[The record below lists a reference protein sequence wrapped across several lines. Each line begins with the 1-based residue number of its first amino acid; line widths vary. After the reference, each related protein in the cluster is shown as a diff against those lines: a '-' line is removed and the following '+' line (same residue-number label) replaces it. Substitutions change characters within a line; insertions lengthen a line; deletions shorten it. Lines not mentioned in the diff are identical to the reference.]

1 MKRQEGPL
9 LPGSTIGILGGG
21 QLGRFLSVEARRM
34 GYRSIVL
41 DPAEKGP
48 AAQVCDEH
56 LKASL
61 NDARAAATLAS
72 RCDVVTMEWEL
83 IPFEVLSAVPRAKL
97 FPNAEALRRIQD
109 RLVQRQF
116 LEKAG
121 LPQTAWR
128 PVSSIEEL
136 RAAAAELGFPC
147 YLKARRAGYD
157 GKGQARIV
165 SEEGLDQAWKSLDG
179 RPSILE
185 AEVPHKRELS
195 VILARGKDG
204 SVSFFPLAEN
214 THRNGILHTTV
225 APAPAPAALAAA
237 AKDLGNRA
245 AEALGQVG
253 VLTAELFQTAKGAL
267 LINELAPRVHNSGHF
282 TLDACVTSQFEQ
294 HLRAVL
300 GLPLGDPA
308 QTVPAVMV
316 NLLGDLWDKGEPRW
330 ETVLARPGAKLYLYG
345 KAEAR
350 TGRKMGHVTFLGK
363 TPKTYLKD
371 ADLLLKELK
380 A

>member
-1 MKRQEGPL
+1 
-9 LPGSTIGILGGG
+9 
-21 QLGRFLSVEARRM
+21 M
-34 GYRSIVL
+34 GYKTVVL

-97 FPNAEALRRIQD
+97 FPCAETLRLIQD

-121 LPQTAWR
+121 LAQTSWR
-128 PVSSIEEL
+128 PVSSAEEL
-136 RAAAAELGFPC
+136 RAAAAELGYPC

-157 GKGQARIV
+157 GKGQARIH
-165 SEEGLDQAWKSLDG
+165 SAEGLEAAWKSLDG
-179 RPSILE
+179 RPSVLE
-185 AEVPHKRELS
+185 AEVPHARELS

-204 SVSFFPLAEN
+204 AVSFFPLAEN
-214 THRNGILHTTV
+214 THRNGILHTTL
-225 APAPAPAALAAA
+225 APAPASKALPASARSLAEKAAA
-237 AKDLGNRA
+237 ALGH
-245 AEALGQVG
+245 VG
-253 VLTAELFQTAKGAL
+253 VLTAELFQTAKGEL

-300 GLPLGDPA
+300 GLPWGDPA
-308 QTVPAVMV
+308 QTVGAVMV
-316 NLLGDLWDKGEPRW
+316 NLLGDLWEKGEPRW
-330 ETVLARPGAKLYLYG
+330 ERVLARPDAKLYLYG

-350 TGRKMGHVTFLGK
+350 PGRKMGHVTLLGK
-363 TPKTYLKD
+363 PGKTYLKE
-371 ADLLLKELK
+371 AELLLRELK

>member
-1 MKRQEGPL
+1 
-9 LPGSTIGILGGG
+9 
-21 QLGRFLSVEARRM
+21 M
-34 GYRSIVL
+34 GYRTIGL
-41 DPAEKGP
+41 DPADKDA

-61 NDARAAATLAS
+61 NDPRAAATLAS

-97 FPNAEALRRIQD
+97 FPRAEALRLIQD

-116 LEKAG
+116 IEEAR

-128 PVSSIEEL
+128 PVSSAEEL
-136 RAAAAELGFPC
+136 GTAATELGFPC

-157 GKGQARIV
+157 GKGQARII
-165 SEEGLDQAWKSLDG
+165 SADGLEAAWKALAG
-179 RPSILE
+179 RPSVLE
-185 AEVPHKRELS
+185 AEVPHARELS

-204 SVSFFPLAEN
+204 SVSYFPLAEN
-214 THRNGILHTTV
+214 AHRDGILHTTL
-225 APAPAPAALAAA
+225 APAPAPPALKAAALDL
-237 AKDLGNRA
+237 AKRA
-245 AEALGQVG
+245 AEALGHVG
-253 VLTAELFQTAKGAL
+253 VLTAELFQTGKGTL

-300 GLPLGDPA
+300 GLPLGGPE
-308 QTVPAVMV
+308 QMIPAVMV

-330 ETVLARPGAKLYLYG
+330 EAVLSRPDAKLYLYG
-345 KAEAR
+345 KSEAR
-350 TGRKMGHVTFLGK
+350 PGRKMGHVTFLGK
-363 TPKTYLKD
+363 PGKTYLKE